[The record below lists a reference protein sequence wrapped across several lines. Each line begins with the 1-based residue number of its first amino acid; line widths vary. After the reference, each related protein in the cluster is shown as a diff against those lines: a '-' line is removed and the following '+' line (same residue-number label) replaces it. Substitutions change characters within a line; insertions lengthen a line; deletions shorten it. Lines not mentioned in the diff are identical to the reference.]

1 MMISEFR
8 DLKDAVRFA
17 SLSLETLSAGMFVK
31 VGKRIERKREI
42 YWVMVPVDYSE
53 EVVVGGTTDD

>member
-1 MMISEFR
+1 MISEFR
-8 DLKDAVRFA
+8 DLKDALKFA
-17 SLSLETLSAGMFVK
+17 SLSLEALSPGYFVK